1 MRVRASKVEASSK
14 NSPVYAALLF
24 TDVLCLLSQVD
35 RGLQLPQ
42 ETALK
47 LYCMCTIPVLVR
59 LVTAELNLCNMF
71 VPHIRDKIYG
81 QYIYRV
87 F

>member
-1 MRVRASKVEASSK
+1 MRVRARRG
-14 NSPVYAALLF
+14 LLQKF
-24 TDVLCLLSQVD
+24 YSMLLCCLLMFFCLLSQVD